1 MVTISLTKQGAGGV
15 VAIQWGDMKLTA
27 NFKVK

>member
-1 MVTISLTKQGAGGV
+1 MVTISLTKEGAEWRIG
-15 VAIQWGDMKLTA
+15 IQWGDMKLTA